1 LAGELGIIPS
11 DDKTTMNY
19 LSQLMFYV
27 TLGCSFCLPCVNVK
41 SSKIKQPKTLQT
53 SGLQSVTA
61 TLQET
66 VKMGL
71 YMNRYRL
78 TLFDRLLTSHYVGD
92 WKRAYFKASGCCLR
106 HNERGLKRNDKSLL
120 YPVTLLRLWNAGGW
134 CCIYCGARCRLR
146 GRCAITLDHIRALA
160 MGGDNSLFNLAPA
173 CGDCN
178 SCKSDAPLTVWLS
191 ALGVRRWQFESRRFS
206 LWVWVSLFMLINL
219 LHKTD

>member
-19 LSQLMFYV
+19 LSQLMFSV
-27 TLGCSFCLPCVNVK
+27 TLGCSSCLPCVNVK

-61 TLQET
+61 TLLET

-71 YMNRYRL
+71 YMNPYRL
-78 TLFDRLLTSHYVGD
+78 TLFDRLLVSHHGLD
-92 WKRAYFKASGCCLR
+92 WKGAYFRASACC
-106 HNERGLKRNDKSLL
+106 ERAMKRNAKTCL
-120 YPVTLLRLWNAGGW
+120 YPVTIVRLWNASGW
-134 CCIYCGARCRLR
+134 RCIYCGARCRLR
-146 GRCAITLDHIRALA
+146 GRCQITLDHIRALA
-160 MGGDNSLFNLAPA
+160 IGGDDNLFNLAPA
-173 CGDCN
+173 CRDCN
-178 SCKSDAPLTVWLS
+178 NCKSDKLLPEWLH
-191 ALGVRRWQFESRRFS
+191 LVGVPRWQFESRRFS